1 MNAMMIVLARAGLT
15 LVTLG
20 LAFIA
25 LRFVYSGLR
34 TALLCEVEEDGEL
47 EVQGRF
53 AYATTLYFVAAI
65 LFLVLAI
72 AGIVWGVAFIWQLPM
87 LTSWCLQGLTKKW
100 VIQVNKNETIGLYE
114 LAKMSGFLGA
124 GLLASLVIRVVALPY
139 FFSIFL
145 VESGTR
151 AVVDRLS
158 HYLITLVFLFLG
170 LQYVGLGGHAWQ
182 LVLVA
187 SFAFTMGIKD
197 TILDIFSGVWL
208 LFERSVEPTHF
219 IEIDHVVGEVQEIG
233 VRKTL
238 IATLDGIVSVPNRNL
253 ISKSMINWSKVNPRL
268 GRQKFDITLD
278 RSIPVV
284 KVKEAVEE
292 VVRAES
298 RIYNMPQTQFT
309 LRSFSSLGATYQIN
323 LAIKRKYFFEQ
334 ASVLHDCK
342 VALYQKLLS

>member
-1 MNAMMIVLARAGLT
+1 MNAIMILLARSGLT
-15 LVTLG
+15 LATLG
-20 LAFIA
+20 TAFIV
-25 LRFVYSGLR
+25 LRVAYSGLR
-34 TALLCEVEEDGEL
+34 AVLLCEVEEDGEL
-47 EVQGRF
+47 EVRGRF
-53 AYATTLYFVAAI
+53 AYATALYFLAAI
-65 LFLVLAI
+65 LFLVAAI
-72 AGIVWGVAFIWQLPM
+72 AGLIWGIAFIWQKPM
-87 LTSWCLQGLTKKW
+87 LMNWFVQGLTDKW

-114 LAKMSGFLGA
+114 FAKMAGFLGA
-124 GLLASLVIRVVALPY
+124 GLCVSLIMRVVALPY

-145 VESGTR
+145 VEHGAR
-151 AVVDRLS
+151 AVVGRLS
-158 HYLITLVFLFLG
+158 HYVITLVFLFLG

-219 IEIDHVVGEVQEIG
+219 IEIDDVVGEVQEIG

-278 RSIPVV
+278 CSIPVA
-284 KVKEAVEE
+284 KVQEIIEE

-323 LAIKRKYFFEQ
+323 LAIKRKYFSEQ
-334 ASVLHDCK
+334 AGVLHDCK